1 MSRPKKCRRVC
12 GLPRCSEFGPSA
24 RERSGSGPVLMSVEE
39 YEAIRL
45 IDYQGCSQA
54 ECSEYMCVAR
64 TTAQFIYNSARKKL
78 AAALVE
84 GRPLRIEGG
93 SYQLCEGAA
102 EHCPRHGCRGRHCM
116 KGEEQ

>member
-1 MSRPKKCRRVC
+1 MPRPKKCRRVC
-12 GLPRCSEFGPSA
+12 GLPSCSEFGPSDGVQD
-24 RERSGSGPVLMSVEE
+24 RPGPVLMSVEE

-45 IDYQGCSQA
+45 IDYLGCTQA

-78 AAALVE
+78 AESLVE
-84 GRPLRIEGG
+84 GRQLRIEGG
-93 SYQLCEGAA
+93 SYRLCEGAS
-102 EHCPRHGCRGRHCM
+102 EHCGRHGCRRRRCQ

>member
-1 MSRPKKCRRVC
+1 MPRPKKCRRVC
-12 GLPRCSEFGPSA
+12 GLPRCSEFGPAA

-78 AAALVE
+78 ATALV
-84 GRPLRIEGG
+84 
-93 SYQLCEGAA
+93 
-102 EHCPRHGCRGRHCM
+102 
-116 KGEEQ
+116 

>member
-1 MSRPKKCRRVC
+1 MS
-12 GLPRCSEFGPSA
+12 
-24 RERSGSGPVLMSVEE
+24 SGPPSVPE

-45 IDYQGCSQA
+45 IDYQGCTQA

-78 AAALVE
+78 ASALVE

-102 EHCPRHGCRGRHCM
+102 EHCPRHGCRRRRCP